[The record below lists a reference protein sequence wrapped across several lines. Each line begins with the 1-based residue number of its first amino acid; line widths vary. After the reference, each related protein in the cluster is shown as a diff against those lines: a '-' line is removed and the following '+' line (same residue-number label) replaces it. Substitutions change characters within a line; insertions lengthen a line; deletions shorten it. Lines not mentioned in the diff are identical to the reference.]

1 MFYDKKV
8 KLYKKGNVVVNDYG
22 VVDRG
27 EDIFIC
33 DMKVDLQPYS
43 RELLKRDYGID
54 EICSKRIFC
63 DFNDNVKSNRVVV
76 YKDRK
81 YSIVALVE
89 WDDYM
94 DVILN
99 EY

>member
-8 KLYKKGNVVVNDYG
+8 KLYKKGNVVVNDHG
-22 VVDRG
+22 AADRS

-33 DMKVDLQPYS
+33 DIKVDLQPYS

-54 EICSKRIFC
+54 EICSKRMFC
-63 DFNDNVKSNRVVV
+63 DFNDNVKNDRVVV
-76 YKDRK
+76 YNGKK
-81 YSIVALVE
+81 YFIVALIE

-99 EY
+99 GY